1 LVLSHR
7 SAALNDADFRLEDLI
22 PLRDAAALVPL
33 VKGEKRRVDAV
44 YRWCEQGLRSVRVG
58 GSRFTTEAWLK
69 QWILESDSARKPHA
83 RTQEKA
89 KAKRASKRRDEVN
102 RALDN
107 LGV

>member
-1 LVLSHR
+1 LD
-7 SAALNDADFRLEDLI
+7 DADFRLEDLI
-22 PLRDAAALVPL
+22 PLKAAAELVPL
-33 VKGEKRRVDAV
+33 IKGEKRRVDSV
-44 YRWCEQGLRSVRVG
+44 YRWCDQGLRNVRVG
-58 GSRFTTEAWLK
+58 GSRFTTKAWLK

-83 RTQEKA
+83 KTQERA